1 MKEKSGFVIPLGT
14 KCLQK
19 NVGGQTL
26 AKIIE
31 SSMKLTPRP
40 VKITIP
46 ARLQLTTSKVPITQK
61 VESIDK
67 GTEFKNNPENDEQ
80 NPSTVEYTFDPS
92 GRLIFSKNI
101 YSRVSI
107 SGNCIRYRCSE
118 YQKKKC
124 TATLKTIGKK
134 VVLINKEH
142 NHDNKLK

>member
-1 MKEKSGFVIPLGT
+1 MKEKSGFVIPLAR
-14 KCLQK
+14 KCMQK

-26 AKIIE
+26 AKIIGT
-31 SSMKLTPRP
+31 SMKITPRP

-46 ARLQLTTSKVPITQK
+46 ARLQLISSKVTTTQK

-67 GTEFKNNPENDEQ
+67 GTELQKNPGNDEL
-80 NPSTVEYTFDPS
+80 NSSTVEYTFDPS
-92 GRLIFSKNI
+92 GRLIYCKNI

-124 TATLKTIGKK
+124 SATLKTIGKK